1 MISRQMVLIAG
12 VVALAA
18 ATIIALSYGSRRP
31 LPGADGLG
39 IAVVGPLQEAMTQT
53 LRTSRDIWRHYFAL
67 VNVSRQN
74 AYLDQALRD
83 SRERG
88 SHYSEIELANQRLRN
103 LLNFKKTI
111 QRQVLAAEVI
121 AKDPSPWF
129 KSVVIDK
136 GRDHGLR
143 RGLPVVVAEGVVGQ
157 VVDVSGHYAKVL
169 LVIDQNHAVDG
180 LVQRTR
186 ARGIVKGDPAG
197 QCIFDYLLRKY
208 DIQVGDTIV
217 TSGLDGVFPK
227 GLPVGRVSALIPEG
241 TGIFQ
246 QVYAAP
252 FVDFETLEE
261 VLVLLSS
268 SSTELYPKP

>member
-31 LPGADGLG
+31 LPGTGGIGL
-39 IAVVGPLQEAMTQT
+39 AVVGPLQKVMTQS
-53 LRTSRDIWRHYFAL
+53 LRTGRDIWRNYFAL

-74 AYLDQALRD
+74 TYLVQALRD
-83 SRERG
+83 TVER
-88 SHYSEIELANQRLRN
+88 STHYGEIELANQRLRN
-103 LLNFKKTI
+103 LLNFQKKI

-157 VVDVSGHYAKVL
+157 VVDVSGGYAKVL
-169 LVIDQNHAVDG
+169 LVIDHNHAVDG
-180 LVQRTR
+180 IVQRTR
-186 ARGIVKGDPAG
+186 ARGIVKGDPTG
-197 QCIFDYLLRKY
+197 QCIFDFLLRKY
-208 DIQVGDTIV
+208 DIQVGDMIV

-268 SSTELYPKP
+268 ASTELYPKP